1 MNGARLVLLGAIAAL
16 GSLAIQMLVPALPE
30 VAASVDASSEDGQL
44 LITGYLAVLATG
56 QLGWA
61 PVADRIG
68 RRPVILI
75 GLLLF
80 LAGTFV
86 CVLAQ
91 SLEVLL
97 GGRLLQAVGASSS
110 LVTARAMATD
120 GGKSGTAAAPL
131 AVLTSVTLISPA
143 VAPVVGGIVVS
154 LADWRML
161 FWLLAGLGVAGLLL
175 AWRFLPET
183 LAERTATIDP
193 TAILRRYGAVAI
205 RQRFLPLALA
215 NMLASAGF
223 YLFLAVSP
231 FVLEAAG
238 ATPAWSGLFYS
249 VVASAII
256 AGTLLVPPI
265 VRRWPH
271 ALWPAGSAVMLAGA
285 AALCLSAA
293 APGAIFG
300 LLAAMSLVA
309 LGSGLS
315 GPALLA
321 EAIERQRGEA
331 ASVASLFG
339 TLQMGGA
346 ALLSTLAVRIA
357 PSPPAELA
365 MIAGLMFASVLVR
378 QWGHQAS
385 PHS

>member
-16 GSLAIQMLVPALPE
+16 GSLAIQMLVPALPDIT
-30 VAASVDASSEDGQL
+30 ASLVASSEDGQL
-44 LITGYLAVLATG
+44 LITGYLAVLAMG

-80 LAGTFV
+80 LAGTFA
-86 CVLAQ
+86 CVVAQ
-91 SLEVLL
+91 SLELLL
-97 GGRLLQAVGASSS
+97 GGRLLQAAGASSS

-120 GGKSGTAAAPL
+120 GGKAGTAAAPL

-143 VAPVVGGIVVS
+143 LAPVVGGIVVS

-161 FWLLAGLGVAGLLL
+161 FWLLAGLGVTGLLL

-183 LAERTATIDP
+183 LAERTASVGP
-193 TAILRRYGAVAI
+193 TAILRRYGAVAV

-265 VRRWPH
+265 VRRWPQ
-271 ALWPAGSAVMLAGA
+271 ALWPAGSVVMLAGA

-293 APGAIFG
+293 APTAIFG

-346 ALLSTLAVRIA
+346 ALLSTLAVRLA
-357 PSPPAELA
+357 PSPPAEIA
-365 MIAGLMFASVLVR
+365 MIGGLMFASVLVR
-378 QWGHQAS
+378 QWGRQAL
-385 PHS
+385 PQT